1 MSRDNLQIAYFSL
14 TEQTKNHNRNNL
26 LAVIIF
32 QTYRLLRIEYWD
44 LSYIFQI
51 LGNTVYNL
59 LSNLCIN

>member
-1 MSRDNLQIAYFSL
+1 MTRGNLQIAYFSF
-14 TEQTKNHNRNNL
+14 TEQTKNHNWNNL

-32 QTYRLLRIEYWD
+32 QTYRLLRIEYWG

-59 LSNLCIN
+59 FSNLCIN